1 MLPNPSRATTVRLE
15 KLPLPEIRAHRGSS
29 PRPPYGDGFPEE
41 GLLTYGHA
49 SLRFKY
55 DNQKLWE
62 PAALQNRL
70 KIAVEAGR
78 WISKNWVAAQFSFY
92 QIPYNYK
99 ETGKQLQLKL
109 IQAVDDGLCDEVPAE
124 TRAIEERLRA
134 AYIPLWND
142 YVDRLIAW
150 KDREEQMK
158 REARARNGVPEPE
171 EEQPGARNV
180 RARYC

>member
-15 KLPLPEIRAHRGSS
+15 KLPMPEIKPHRGSS
-29 PRPPYGDGFPEE
+29 PRPPYGHGFPEE
-41 GLLTYGHA
+41 GLLYYGHA
-49 SLRFKY
+49 GFRFKY
-55 DNQKLWE
+55 DDQKLWE
-62 PAALQNRL
+62 PAALQHRL
-70 KIAVEAGR
+70 KIAVKAGR

-109 IQAVDDGLCDEVPAE
+109 IQAVDDGLCDELPAE

-142 YVDRLIAW
+142 YVGRLTAW
-150 KDREEQMK
+150 KEREEQRS

-171 EEQPGARNV
+171 EEHPKVRNV
-180 RARYC
+180 RARYR